1 MFLIA
6 IRNMSHWK
14 DAMVI
19 FSHHHINNMG
29 LTLKSYITSL
39 DSSTL
44 VQVHRTSHNIVIFHI
59 ISYPLD
65 NLIFCSLVI
74 NCDLL
79 CICQRTDSAYLAIEI
94 AFPIFQH
101 LSTLRLCKQHLHNF
115 CLRMFI
121 KNQYVYKYVH
131 TNVYKFCPPKSHI
144 CVLMTAISRKV
155 SNI

>member
-6 IRNMSHWK
+6 IRNMSPWK

-19 FSHHHINNMG
+19 FCHHHINNMG
-29 LTLKSYITSL
+29 LTLKSYIASL

-44 VQVHRTSHNIVIFHI
+44 VQVHRTSHNIVVLHI

-74 NCDLL
+74 NCQLP
-79 CICQRTDSAYLAIEI
+79 CVCQRTDSAYLAIQI

-101 LSTLRLCKQHLHNF
+101 LSTLRLCKKTF
-115 CLRMFI
+115 T
-121 KNQYVYKYVH
+121 QYLPSYVH
-131 TNVYKFCPPKSHI
+131 QKSICIQICAYK
-144 CVLMTAISRKV
+144 CVQILSPQVTHLCSDDCHFKV